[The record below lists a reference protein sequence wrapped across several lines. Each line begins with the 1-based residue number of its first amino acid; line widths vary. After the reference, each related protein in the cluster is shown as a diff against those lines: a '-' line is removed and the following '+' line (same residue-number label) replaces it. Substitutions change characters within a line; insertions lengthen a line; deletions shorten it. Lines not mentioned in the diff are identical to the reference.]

1 MIMTIIFIITFYL
14 SIVRMMSSL
23 TNTPFNKFFES
34 FTTNAVIFD
43 ILDLIIH
50 YLSWGYQIY
59 FWFNYLNII

>member
-34 FTTNAVIFD
+34 FTNNAEIFD

-50 YLSWGYQIY
+50 YLSWNYQIY